1 MPEPLRDHLEAATVA
16 AFAEQRLSGEALDA
30 AERHL
35 AQCSTC
41 RREVAQVVR
50 VLRVSPLWTRP
61 AVQLAAAAVL
71 VIVIGLWPK
80 AGDPGLRSDPA
91 SSALTVIGP
100 DSTASAGDPLT
111 FAWHAVGPNTRYEFS
126 LADASGSRIFS
137 TGSPDTL
144 ITLPDSVRLEQG
156 RTYQWF
162 VDALRPDGQSTT
174 SGLRFIRIVP

>member
-61 AVQLAAAAVL
+61 AVQLAAAVL